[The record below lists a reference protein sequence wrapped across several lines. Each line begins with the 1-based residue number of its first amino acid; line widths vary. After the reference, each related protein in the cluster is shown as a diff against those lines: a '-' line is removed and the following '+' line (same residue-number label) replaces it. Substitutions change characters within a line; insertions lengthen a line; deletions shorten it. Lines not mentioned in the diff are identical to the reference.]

1 MSVLKVI
8 QGMPVQDGKA
18 LRAKIGQFADD
29 PYKPY
34 PWAKAFGKGEGR
46 IRHGQW
52 RALYEINQGELR
64 ITIVRVG
71 HRKEVYR

>member
-18 LRAKIGQFADD
+18 LRAKISQFADD